1 MKDYYDLFVRLS
13 LKQCLAEDYSKKGR
27 VAAHNRATKK
37 LLEIQEEMKETD
49 NLEDILNDLLDH
61 GDDRVKINAA
71 FFGIQTNLHKEK
83 VRQVL
88 NEIVDA
94 KKDPTIWFSAKM
106 GLQRMGD

>member
-49 NLEDILNDLLDH
+49 NLEDILNDLLNH

-71 FFGIQTNLHKEK
+71 ALCLEMRVFIEK
-83 VRQVL
+83 ASLVL
-88 NEIVDA
+88 KNIMESSSD
-94 KKDPTIWFSAKM
+94 TTLCFSARM
-106 GLQRMGD
+106 ILQTM